1 MKSLRQLCAT
11 LALTFVLATAAF
23 AEGTIYPGYTP
34 PPPPPPAP
42 STTGIIYPG
51 VASPRGELTNEGAQV
66 DSATEFMLNLI
77 EHIITL
83 F

>member
-11 LALTFVLATAAF
+11 LVLTFVLANAAF
-23 AEGTIYPGYTP
+23 ADGIIYPGYAPTP
-34 PPPPPPAP
+34 TPTPET

-51 VASPRGELTNEGAQV
+51 VASPSGELTSEDAQV

>member
-1 MKSLRQLCAT
+1 MKSLRQLCAA
-11 LALTFVLATAAF
+11 LALTFVLANAAF
-23 AEGTIYPGYTP
+23 ADGIIYPGYAPTP
-34 PPPPPPAP
+34 TPTPET

-51 VASPRGELTNEGAQV
+51 VASPSGELTNEGAQV